1 MTTQQI
7 YKGKYASERSTQEQV
22 LLLQKMN
29 VREEIIQSL
38 DRKGAYELI
47 RLIVAR
53 YYEAKFQAKHKPKF
67 EIYVRW

>member
-1 MTTQQI
+1 MMEETL
-7 YKGKYASERSTQEQV
+7 YKGRHADLKPTAEQIA
-22 LLLQKMN
+22 LLQKMN

-47 RLIVAR
+47 RLIMAR

-67 EIYVRW
+67 EVYVRW

>member
-7 YKGKYASERSTQEQV
+7 YKGKYASERPTQEQV

>member
-7 YKGKYASERSTQEQV
+7 YKGKYASEHPTQEQV